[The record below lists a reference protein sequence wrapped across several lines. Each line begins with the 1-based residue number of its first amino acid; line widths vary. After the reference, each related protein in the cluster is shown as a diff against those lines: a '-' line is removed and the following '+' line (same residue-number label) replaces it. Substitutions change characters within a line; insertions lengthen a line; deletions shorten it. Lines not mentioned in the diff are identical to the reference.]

1 MMSFG
6 NGRRR
11 ALVALLPLLSILIA
25 MAPQPVQAAGG
36 IAMSGTFY
44 AQDFEIPQGV
54 EVSNESIY
62 VVVFNESD
70 SGFTVHLTATTP
82 EEVEL
87 SLSEQDFPLQPG
99 EQIKIYIG
107 VRVGEDAVPGEY
119 KLRVTAEGRPSGSE
133 QGIQIATAVA
143 QEASL
148 KVTGEA
154 AWIDV
159 RVVSPSR
166 APVVAEVRLFKETQG
181 TLHEFASSQ
190 TGTLETK
197 VSLGHYI
204 VYAYVGG
211 KKLAE
216 ESIDM
221 TAANERKEVILVVK
235 TVYFA
240 NFGFVRNYYTESGE
254 LAFVKV
260 VYQISNLYQPMAD
273 VEIILKVSLDG
284 AALEEIPLLSLS
296 ELSLGETS
304 GSWNYTPPQGW
315 EKGGTYTLQAELYV
329 GGKLYTTSLEE
340 ELEVTAPPAALMV
353 RWTVLGG
360 IIGTVLIII
369 AVIVLVILVRRRR
382 VLRSLGR
389 R

>member
-1 MMSFG
+1 MTSLS
-6 NGRRR
+6 NCRRG
-11 ALVALLPLLSILIA
+11 ALIALLLPLSILIA

-36 IAMSGTFY
+36 IGMAGTFY

-70 SGFTVHLTATTP
+70 SEFTVHLTATTP
-82 EEVEL
+82 KEVEL
-87 SLSEQDFPLQPG
+87 SFSEQDVPLQPG
-99 EQIKIYIG
+99 EQRKIYIG

-119 KLRVTAEGRPSGSE
+119 KLRVTAEGRPSGTDE
-133 QGIQIATAVA
+133 GVRIITAVA

-154 AWIDV
+154 AWIAV
-159 RVVSPSR
+159 AVVSPSR

-181 TLHEFASSQ
+181 MLREFASSE
-190 TGTLETK
+190 TGTLEAK

-204 VYAYVGG
+204 VCAYVAG

-216 ESIDM
+216 ETVDI
-221 TAANERKEVILVVK
+221 TAANERKEVTLVVK

-240 NFGFVRNYYTESGE
+240 NFGFVRHYYTETGK

-273 VEIILKVSLDG
+273 AELILKVSLDG
-284 AALEEIPLLSLS
+284 EALEEISLLSLS
-296 ELSLGETS
+296 ELSMGQTS
-304 GSWNYTPPQGW
+304 GSWEYSPPQGW
-315 EKGGTYTLQAELYV
+315 EKGDTCTFQAELYV
-329 GGKLYTTSLEE
+329 GGKPYTTSLEE
-340 ELEVTAPPAALMV
+340 QLEVAAPTAVTEPFNL
-353 RWTVLGG
+353 L
-360 IIGTVLIII
+360 LIISI
-369 AVIVLVILVRRRR
+369 GAGVIIVGMAILLVVLLRRRR
-382 VLRSLGR
+382 QY
-389 R
+389 